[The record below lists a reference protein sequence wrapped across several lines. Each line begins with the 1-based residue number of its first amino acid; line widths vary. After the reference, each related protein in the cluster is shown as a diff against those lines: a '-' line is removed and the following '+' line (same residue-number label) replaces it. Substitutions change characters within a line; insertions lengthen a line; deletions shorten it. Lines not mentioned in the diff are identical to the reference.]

1 MGSKRHGAPGKN
13 GALLQSC
20 TVAGKTYGT
29 DVCVDA
35 CNGVGSANGGAD
47 WVSDGFTY
55 RYYIIGTYD
64 DGKQCTSPTAVG
76 TSSALY
82 YPMTPLC
89 LRGCGSG
96 FSFGM
101 FALSAC
107 R

>member
-1 MGSKRHGAPGKN
+1 
-13 GALLQSC
+13 
-20 TVAGKTYGT
+20 
-29 DVCVDA
+29 
-35 CNGVGSANGGAD
+35 VGSANGGAD